1 VAAIKELL
9 AGELEVDPV
18 MLSNADA
25 GTPLLG
31 LGVGLDSIEA
41 LRLATA
47 LERRFAIQI
56 PDANLTAEL
65 FSSIGVLAGYV
76 SRQMVE
82 QSSRPET

>member
-1 VAAIKELL
+1 VRALAKCGTIHPHVTRPGQVQEVEIVAAIKELL

-18 MLSNADA
+18 MLSDADA

-47 LERRFAIQI
+47 SSAVSPSRF
-56 PDANLTAEL
+56 LT
-65 FSSIGVLAGYV
+65 
-76 SRQMVE
+76 R
-82 QSSRPET
+82 T